1 MIKKDFEL
9 FLWNHHAKYGAIV
22 SRQAYQFSALGFD
35 IFLSQM
41 NWRDI
46 WLWHVAVI
54 IGFFLATLRSGFTSI
69 IIPATGFLNHFF
81 AIIQQFFLPV
91 VFVFDSHFDGAERIE
106 VLNFSTRAQF
116 SATFFSERNIHI
128 KTHITIIEVAISHT
142 SKGENTPKFFTII
155 PGIFLRVNIW
165 HGDNLD
171 QWGVGAVQVDE
182 TIGIKMREL
191 TSITFK
197 VSMFDANFRTVR

>member
-1 MIKKDFEL
+1 
-9 FLWNHHAKYGAIV
+9 
-22 SRQAYQFSALGFD
+22 
-35 IFLSQM
+35 M
-41 NWRDI
+41 NWWNI
-46 WLWHVAVI
+46 WFWHVAI
-54 IGFFLATLRSGFTSI
+54 IISLFLTTLGSGFTSI
-69 IIPATGFLNHFF
+69 IIPTTGFLNYFF

-91 VFVFDSHFDGAERIE
+91 IFVFDSHFDGAERVEI
-106 VLNFSTRAQF
+106 LNFST
-116 SATFFSERNIHI
+116 STKLGATFFSERNIHI
-128 KTHITIIEVAISHT
+128 ETHVAIIEVTISNAG
-142 SKGENTPKFFTII
+142 KGENTPKFFTII

-171 QWGVGAVQVDE
+171 QWGVGAVEVDE